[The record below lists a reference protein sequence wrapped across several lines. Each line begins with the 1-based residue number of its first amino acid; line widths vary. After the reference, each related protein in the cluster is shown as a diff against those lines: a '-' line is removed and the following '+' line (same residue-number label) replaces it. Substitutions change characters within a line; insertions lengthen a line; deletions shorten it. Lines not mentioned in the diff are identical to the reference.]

1 MNDRMKFLPAE
12 CIEDGQFVMGQNGL
26 MTVLKVEWPYAVV
39 REFTNGEFGQRA
51 FVQLEGRYHIPST
64 EFLTELGLYKNQNE
78 ALYVVMSETEANVLP
93 GARERKPK
101 R

>member
-39 REFTNGEFGQRA
+39 REFANGEFGQRA

-64 EFLTELGLYKNQNE
+64 EFLTELGLYKNE
-78 ALYVVMSETEANVLP
+78 EESIYVVMSDTEANVLP
-93 GARERKPK
+93 PARNPK
-101 R
+101 S